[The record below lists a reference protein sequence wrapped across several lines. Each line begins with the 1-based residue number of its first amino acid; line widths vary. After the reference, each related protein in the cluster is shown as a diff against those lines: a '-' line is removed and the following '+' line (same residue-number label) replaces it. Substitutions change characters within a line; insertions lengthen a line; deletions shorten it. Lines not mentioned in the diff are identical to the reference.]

1 MKAIGFI
8 ETHGL
13 VGNIE
18 ATDAML
24 KAASTDF
31 LGSVALGA
39 GLVAVVVTGEVAS
52 VKASVE
58 AGREAASR
66 VGEVVCTNVIP
77 RPHEDLYKIMPP
89 KGPAAG
95 GSLKKA
101 IEEDIPL
108 TSALGMIET
117 YGYTPNVQAADA
129 MLKAAEVSLV
139 GQEQIGA
146 GLVTVFVQGDVG
158 AVKAAVEA
166 GQAQASSIGEIV
178 SAHVIPRPHQGVK
191 DCMPPLIYEDLVKAA
206 AVKTPAK
213 NAR

>member
-8 ETHGL
+8 ETKGL

-24 KAASTDF
+24 KAAEVEF

-58 AGREAASR
+58 AGQEAASR
-66 VGEVVCTNVIP
+66 VGELVSTNVIA
-77 RPHEDLYKIMPP
+77 RPHNDVVKIMPP

-95 GSLKKA
+95 GSIREGAVK
-101 IEEDIPL
+101 EDTSL

-117 YGYTPNVQAADA
+117 YGYTSNIQAADA
-129 MLKAAEVSLV
+129 MLKAAEVTLV
-139 GQEQIGA
+139 GQERIGA

-166 GQAQASSIGEIV
+166 GTESASRIGEVV
-178 SAHVIPRPHQGVK
+178 SSHVIARPHTGVAE
-191 DCMPPLIYEDLVKAA
+191 CMPELVYEA
-206 AVKTPAK
+206 
-213 NAR
+213 

>member
-8 ETHGL
+8 ETKGL

-24 KAASTDF
+24 KAADVAF

-39 GLVAVVVTGEVAS
+39 GLVAVVVTGEVAA

-58 AGREAASR
+58 AGQEAASR
-66 VGEVVCTNVIP
+66 VGELVCSNVIP
-77 RPHEDLYKIMPP
+77 RPHNDIAKIMPA

-95 GSLKKA
+95 GKLSA
-101 IEEDIPL
+101 DAVMEDCPL
-108 TSALGMIET
+108 NSALGMVET
-117 YGYTPNVQAADA
+117 YGYTPNIQAADA
-129 MLKAAEVSLV
+129 MLKAAEVTLV

-166 GQAQASSIGEIV
+166 AQDSAGRIGEIV
-178 SAHVIPRPHQGVK
+178 SSHVIPRPHSGVA
-191 DCMPPLIYEDLVKAA
+191 DSMPALVYEA
-206 AVKTPAK
+206 
-213 NAR
+213 

>member
-8 ETHGL
+8 ETKGL

-24 KAASTDF
+24 KAASVEF

-58 AGREAASR
+58 AGQEAASR
-66 VGEVVCTNVIP
+66 VGELVCTNVIA
-77 RPHEDLYKIMPP
+77 RPHADVVKIMPP

-95 GSLKKA
+95 GSIKDA
-101 IEEDIPL
+101 TVEEAPL
-108 TSALGMIET
+108 NSALGMVET
-117 YGYTPNVQAADA
+117 YGYTPNIQAADA
-129 MLKAAEVSLV
+129 MLKAAEVTLV
-139 GQEQIGA
+139 GQERIGA

-166 GQAQASSIGEIV
+166 GQEAAGRIGEVV
-178 SAHVIPRPHQGVK
+178 SAHVIPRPHSGVGE
-191 DCMPPLIYEDLVKAA
+191 CMPELIYEEVK
-206 AVKTPAK
+206 
-213 NAR
+213 

>member
-8 ETHGL
+8 ETKGL

-24 KAASTDF
+24 KAADVEF

-58 AGREAASR
+58 AGAEAASR
-66 VGEVVCTNVIP
+66 IGELVSTNVIA
-77 RPHEDLYKIMPP
+77 RPHNDVIKIMPP

-95 GSLKKA
+95 SSLSADA
-101 IEEDIPL
+101 ICEENPL
-108 TSALGMIET
+108 KSALGMIET
-117 YGYTPNVQAADA
+117 YGYTANIQAADA
-129 MLKAAEVSLV
+129 MLKSAEVTLV
-139 GQEQIGA
+139 GQERIGA

-158 AVKAAVEA
+158 AVKASVEA
-166 GQAQASSIGEIV
+166 GQEAAARIGEVV
-178 SAHVIPRPHQGVK
+178 SSHVIARPHTGVIE
-191 DCMPPLIYEDLVKAA
+191 CMPELVYEA
-206 AVKTPAK
+206 
-213 NAR
+213 

>member
-8 ETHGL
+8 ETKGL

-58 AGREAASR
+58 AGSEAASR
-66 VGEVVCTNVIP
+66 VGELFGTNVIA

-95 GSLKKA
+95 GSIKDPV
-101 IEEDIPL
+101 EEDASL
-108 TSALGMIET
+108 NSALGMIET
-117 YGYTPNVQAADA
+117 MGYTANIEAADA
-129 MLKAAEVSLV
+129 MLKAAEVTLV
-139 GQEQIGA
+139 GQERIGA

-166 GQAQASSIGEIV
+166 GQEAASRVGEVV

-191 DCMPPLIYEDLVKAA
+191 ECMPPLVYEGVSE
-206 AVKTPAK
+206 AK
-213 NAR
+213 

>member
-1 MKAIGFI
+1 MKALGFI
-8 ETHGL
+8 ETKGL
-13 VGNIE
+13 VGSIE

-58 AGREAASR
+58 AGAEAASR
-66 VGEVVCTNVIP
+66 VGELLCTNVIA
-77 RPHEDLYKIMPP
+77 RPHEDLFKVMPA

-95 GSLKKA
+95 GSFENPQ
-101 IEEDIPL
+101 EEDAPL
-108 TSALGMIET
+108 NSALGMIET
-117 YGYTPNVQAADA
+117 YGYTPNIQAADA
-129 MLKAAEVSLV
+129 MLKAAEVTLV

-166 GQAQASSIGEIV
+166 GQESAARIGEVV
-178 SAHVIPRPHQGVK
+178 SAHVIPRPHLGVK
-191 DCMPPLIYEDLVKAA
+191 ECMPPLVYEA
-206 AVKTPAK
+206 PASAK
-213 NAR
+213 

>member
-8 ETHGL
+8 ETKGL

-58 AGREAASR
+58 AGAEAASR
-66 VGEVVCTNVIP
+66 VGELVCTNVIA
-77 RPHEDLYKIMPP
+77 RPHEDLVKIMPS

-95 GSLKKA
+95 GTIKNA
-101 IEEDIPL
+101 VEEDTSL
-108 TSALGMIET
+108 NSALGMIET
-117 YGYTPNVQAADA
+117 YGYTPNIEAADA
-129 MLKAAEVSLV
+129 MLKAADVTLV

-146 GLVTVFVQGDVG
+146 GLVTIFVQGDVG
-158 AVKAAVEA
+158 AVKASVEA
-166 GQAQASSIGEIV
+166 GQEAAARIGEVV
-178 SAHVIPRPHQGVK
+178 SAHVIPRPHQGVTE
-191 DCMPPLIYEDLVKAA
+191 CMPPLRYEAEKKAPA
-206 AVKTPAK
+206 AGKTAERK
-213 NAR
+213 

>member
-8 ETHGL
+8 ETKGL

-24 KAASTDF
+24 KAASVDF

-58 AGREAASR
+58 AGAEAASR
-66 VGEVVCTNVIP
+66 VGELFGTHVIP
-77 RPHEDLYKIMPP
+77 RPHDDIARVLPP
-89 KGPAAG
+89 KGPATG
-95 GSLKKA
+95 KPEGKGEQVPLKA
-101 IEEDIPL
+101 
-108 TSALGMIET
+108 ALGMIET
-117 YGYTPNVQAADA
+117 NGFTASIEATDA
-129 MLKAAEVSLV
+129 MLKAAEVTLV

-158 AVKAAVEA
+158 AVKSAVEA
-166 GQAQASSIGEIV
+166 GQVAASRIGEVV
-178 SAHVIPRPHQGVK
+178 SAHVIPRPHVSVSE
-191 DCMPPLIYEDLVKAA
+191 CMPPLH
-206 AVKTPAK
+206 
-213 NAR
+213 

>member
-8 ETHGL
+8 ETKGL

-24 KAASTDF
+24 KAAEVEF

-58 AGREAASR
+58 AGAEAASR
-66 VGEVVCTNVIP
+66 VGELVSTNVIA
-77 RPHEDLYKIMPP
+77 RPHNDVIKVLPP

-95 GSLKKA
+95 GSFSADAVHEENPLK
-101 IEEDIPL
+101 
-108 TSALGMIET
+108 SALGMIET
-117 YGYTPNVQAADA
+117 YGYTANIQAADA

-139 GQEQIGA
+139 GQERIGA

-166 GQAQASSIGEIV
+166 GEESAGRIGEVV
-178 SAHVIPRPHQGVK
+178 SSHVIARPHTGVTE
-191 DCMPPLIYEDLVKAA
+191 CMPELVYEA
-206 AVKTPAK
+206 
-213 NAR
+213 

>member
-8 ETHGL
+8 ETKGL

-24 KAASTDF
+24 KAASVEF

-66 VGEVVCTNVIP
+66 VGELVCSNVIA
-77 RPHEDLYKIMPP
+77 RPHADLVKIMPE

-95 GSLKKA
+95 KTPNPDATVERAPLK
-101 IEEDIPL
+101 
-108 TSALGMIET
+108 SALGMIET
-117 YGYTPNVQAADA
+117 YGYTPNIEAADA
-129 MLKAAEVSLV
+129 MLKAAEVSLI
-139 GQEQIGA
+139 GQERIGA

-166 GQAQASSIGEIV
+166 GEESASRVGEVV
-178 SAHVIPRPHQGVK
+178 SSHVIPRPHSGVAES
-191 DCMPPLIYEDLVKAA
+191 MPDMVY
-206 AVKTPAK
+206 
-213 NAR
+213 

>member
-8 ETHGL
+8 ETKGL

-24 KAASTDF
+24 KAASVEF

-58 AGREAASR
+58 AGAEAASR
-66 VGEVVCTNVIP
+66 VGELVSTNVIA
-77 RPHEDLYKIMPP
+77 RPHNDIIKIMPP

-95 GSLKKA
+95 GSLG
-101 IEEDIPL
+101 EDAVKEDAPL
-108 TSALGMIET
+108 KSALGMIET
-117 YGYTPNVQAADA
+117 YGYTANIQAADA
-129 MLKAAEVSLV
+129 MLKAAEVTLV
-139 GQEQIGA
+139 GQERIGA

-166 GQAQASSIGEIV
+166 GLESGARIGEVV
-178 SAHVIPRPHQGVK
+178 SSHVIARPHTGVTE
-191 DCMPPLIYEDLVKAA
+191 CMPQLVYEMK
-206 AVKTPAK
+206 
-213 NAR
+213 

>member
-8 ETHGL
+8 ETKGL

-24 KAASTDF
+24 KAASVEF

-58 AGREAASR
+58 AGAEAASR
-66 VGEVVCTNVIP
+66 VGELVSTNVIA
-77 RPHEDLYKIMPP
+77 RPHSDVVKIMPP

-95 GSLKKA
+95 GTISEDA
-101 IEEDIPL
+101 IKEDAPL
-108 TSALGMIET
+108 NSALGMIET
-117 YGYTPNVQAADA
+117 YGYTANIEAADA
-129 MLKAAEVSLV
+129 MLKAAEVTLV
-139 GQEQIGA
+139 GQERIGA

-166 GQAQASSIGEIV
+166 GLECGSRVGEVVSS
-178 SAHVIPRPHQGVK
+178 HVIPRPHTGVK
-191 DCMPPLIYEDLVKAA
+191 ECMPELVYEA
-206 AVKTPAK
+206 
-213 NAR
+213 

>member
-8 ETHGL
+8 ETKGL

-24 KAASTDF
+24 KAASVDF

-58 AGREAASR
+58 AGAEAASR
-66 VGEVVCTNVIP
+66 VGELVSTNVIA
-77 RPHEDLYKIMPP
+77 RPHNDIIKIMPP

-95 GSLKKA
+95 GSLG
-101 IEEDIPL
+101 EDAVKEDAPL
-108 TSALGMIET
+108 KSALGMIET
-117 YGYTPNVQAADA
+117 YGYTANIQAADA
-129 MLKAAEVSLV
+129 MLKAAEVTLV
-139 GQEQIGA
+139 GQERIGA

-166 GQAQASSIGEIV
+166 GLESGSRIGEVV
-178 SAHVIPRPHQGVK
+178 SSHVIARPHTGVTE
-191 DCMPPLIYEDLVKAA
+191 CMPQLVYEMK
-206 AVKTPAK
+206 
-213 NAR
+213 